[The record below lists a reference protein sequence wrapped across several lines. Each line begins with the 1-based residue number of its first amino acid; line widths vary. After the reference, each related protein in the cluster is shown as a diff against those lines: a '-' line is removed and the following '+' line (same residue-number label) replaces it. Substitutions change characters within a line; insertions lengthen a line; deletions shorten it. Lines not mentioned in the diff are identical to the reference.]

1 MAYWSKQV
9 EACRS
14 SGLTVAQWCSE
25 NNVAVSTYYSWQR
38 KLFQNLVVPTDVC
51 FAELPTAVSFKL
63 YLYTVE
69 NGGIDDCLMVALDI
83 VLRTLAFVD
92 LRFFRKVVHGVGLF
106 QEWGA

>member
-1 MAYWSKQV
+1 MSKNLQSLNHNQRMAHWSKQV

-51 FAELPTAVSFKL
+51 FAELPPAMPEAQK
-63 YLYTVE
+63 TVTIHCRDFTIE
-69 NGGIDDCLMVALDI
+69 LDNSTDPSVLHTVIEAL
-83 VLRTLAFVD
+83 
-92 LRFFRKVVHGVGLF
+92 KSC
-106 QEWGA
+106 

>member
-1 MAYWSKQV
+1 MRKNLQSLNHNQRMAYWSKQV

-51 FAELPTAVSFKL
+51 FAELPAAVSESPK
-63 YLYTVE
+63 TVTICCRDFTIE
-69 NGGIDDCLMVALDI
+69 LDSNIEPSVVRTVIEAL
-83 VLRTLAFVD
+83 
-92 LRFFRKVVHGVGLF
+92 KSC
-106 QEWGA
+106 

>member
-1 MAYWSKQV
+1 MAHWSKQV

-51 FAELPTAVSFKL
+51 FAELPAAVSESPK
-63 YLYTVE
+63 TVTIRCRDFTIE
-69 NGGIDDCLMVALDI
+69 LDSSTDPS
-83 VLRTLAFVD
+83 VLRTVIEAL
-92 LRFFRKVVHGVGLF
+92 KSC
-106 QEWGA
+106 

>member
-1 MAYWSKQV
+1 MRKNLQSLNHNQRMAYWSKQV

-51 FAELPTAVSFKL
+51 FAELPAAVSESPK
-63 YLYTVE
+63 TVTIRCRDFTIE
-69 NGGIDDCLMVALDI
+69 LDSSTDSS
-83 VLRTLAFVD
+83 VLRTVIEAL
-92 LRFFRKVVHGVGLF
+92 KSC
-106 QEWGA
+106 